1 MQSRVARKQNFHF
14 KTAEVP
20 RLRDPQDWGSNSAVR
35 CASRRFN
42 YHTLPNRLLFKYS
55 HHRNRHDTSTNL
67 PPVKWNAQ
75 YTSCNALIHV
85 HTNSPDFLH
94 VFPLQTTS
102 PTLLINFLRSMRNR
116 NRRGPRTNQTPSITS
131 PPQYLLVLPS
141 RSPSNKRRLTRAF
154 SLHGQRVSL
163 QRMLSIRM

>member
-1 MQSRVARKQNFHF
+1 MQSRVARKQKFHF
-14 KTAEVP
+14 KAAEVP
-20 RLRDPQDWGSNSAVR
+20 RLRDPQDRGSDSAVR

-67 PPVKWNAQ
+67 HPVNGMP
-75 YTSCNALIHV
+75 NLRLITHNLRT
-85 HTNSPDFLH
+85 HNSHNFPH
-94 VFPLQTTS
+94 VFPRQTTS
-102 PTLLINFLRSMRNR
+102 PTLLISFLRSTRNR

-141 RSPSNKRRLTRAF
+141 RSPLNKRRLTRAF
-154 SLHGQRVSL
+154 SLHGQKVSL